1 MATFQER
8 IKQTLARVDSRRA
21 TDSAPAAPFDGKL
34 KEFVRTLMEAEPYVG
49 AAIEIGHLPQM
60 RSFVTWP
67 RYRRDERSIMLT
79 FWWDG
84 TAMKVVNEV
93 NREPFNSPDTLS
105 DYLVNFL
112 ENSAFPE
119 TLAWYERR
127 CKEDVDGF
135 LRMTSLIDAD
145 PDDVM
150 VIVHAAD
157 QKKLAEAQPGAV
169 LNLTVQPEPV
179 AGTAQYAERGTY
191 KYLNSGGFGLRL
203 TRHASSDGKIQ
214 LSGEVMGLG
223 ETT

>member
-21 TDSAPAAPFDGKL
+21 TGSAPAAQLDGVL
-34 KEFVRTLMEAEPYVG
+34 REFVRTLMDAEPYVG

-84 TAMKVVNEV
+84 TAMRVVNDV
-93 NREPFNSPDTLS
+93 NREPFRSPEALS

-119 TLAWYERR
+119 TLVSYERR

-135 LRMTSLIDAD
+135 LRVTSLIDTD
-145 PDDVM
+145 PDEVM
-150 VIVHAAD
+150 VAVRAAD

-169 LNLTVQPEPV
+169 LNLTVHPEPV
-179 AGTAQYAERGTY
+179 AGTAQYSERGTY
-191 KYLNSGGFGLRL
+191 KYLNSGGFGLRRIMHHL
-203 TRHASSDGKIQ
+203 SDGKIH
-214 LSGEVMGLG
+214 LNGEVMGLG